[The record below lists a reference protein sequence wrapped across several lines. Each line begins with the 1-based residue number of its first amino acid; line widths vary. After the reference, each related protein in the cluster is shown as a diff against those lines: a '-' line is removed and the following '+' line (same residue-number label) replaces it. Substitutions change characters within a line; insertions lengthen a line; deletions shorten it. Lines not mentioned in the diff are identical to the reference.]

1 MQILRAAQSPMHGED
16 DFRIRRVRP
25 GTIRGSGAD
34 LALGPLAAFDH
45 AELKPGKVVKMHE
58 HRNDEILTYVWR
70 GTMLHEDSA
79 GQRVPVSAAKL
90 MVMNAGEG
98 FRHEESVPDGPV
110 EALQIFV
117 RPREADLPAAVAF
130 HDRPAGV
137 PEGRWEWITG
147 PEGSGAPL
155 IVCNEVRIYDA
166 RLRDGQQAAVPM
178 GAGMRSF
185 LYVVDGNVEIGG
197 ERLGRGDAVS
207 DETLPPV
214 AAASDASLVL
224 FLIDETAPGSRAG
237 TISGH

>member
-1 MQILRAAQSPMHGED
+1 MQILRADQSPTHGED

-25 GTIRGSGAD
+25 GTIRGPGAD

-45 AELKPGKVVKMHE
+45 AELKQGKVVKMHE

-79 GQRVPVSAAKL
+79 GHRVPISAAKL

-98 FRHEESVPDGPV
+98 FRHEESVPDEPV

-117 RPREADLPAAVAF
+117 RPREADLPATVAF
-130 HDRPAGV
+130 HDRPASV
-137 PEGRWEWITG
+137 PAGRWDWIAG

-155 IVCNEVRIYDA
+155 IMRNEVRIYDA
-166 RLRDGQQAAVPM
+166 HLRDRQQVAVPM
-178 GAGMRSF
+178 VAGMRSF
-185 LYVVDGNVEIGG
+185 LYVVEGVVEIGG
-197 ERLGRGDAVS
+197 ERLGRGDAVC
-207 DETLPPV
+207 DMTLPSV

-224 FLIDETAPGSRAG
+224 FLVDETAPGSRAG